1 MRKKKMD
8 TSTSEL
14 WSSSLSLKYEDEDN
28 HSLNRSFSNLTRLAA
43 YASVY
48 GSTTSLAGPAFDQ
61 LANDHRNDPDYET
74 YRQMELIAKRKQQM
88 MAAMPSYMLPPSAVY
103 KKDKGVPSPTSQANT
118 KICKISSKNGSNISL
133 ATRTGKNAGFRELC
147 TKLKAQFTAEP
158 QREINNT
165 INRAKHIRKEE
176 INKGKRSPLPAARKS
191 QLSMEKDRE
200 RRRRQRDEN
209 SDKRVLK
216 MRFKDNKFD
225 KNYGSG
231 EVGAKES
238 RKRERSVFPNIKI
251 KAKFLKLK
259 RYNSSYF

>member
-1 MRKKKMD
+1 VVDLLEKI
-8 TSTSEL
+8 
-14 WSSSLSLKYEDEDN
+14 
-28 HSLNRSFSNLTRLAA
+28 NLDIENL
-43 YASVY
+43 
-48 GSTTSLAGPAFDQ
+48 
-61 LANDHRNDPDYET
+61 E
-74 YRQMELIAKRKQQM
+74 
-88 MAAMPSYMLPPSAVY
+88 
-103 KKDKGVPSPTSQANT
+103 
-118 KICKISSKNGSNISL
+118 
-133 ATRTGKNAGFRELC
+133 
-147 TKLKAQFTAEP
+147 
-158 QREINNT
+158 NT
-165 INRAKHIRKEE
+165 IKQKERWETFEVRRLDNIERLEVGTLEEE

-225 KNYGSG
+225 KVYGSG

-238 RKRERSVFPNIKI
+238 KKRERSGFPNSKI

>member
-103 KKDKGVPSPTSQANT
+103 KKDKGVPSPTNASQKT
-118 KICKISSKNGSNISL
+118 CS
-133 ATRTGKNAGFRELC
+133 KNAGFKELC

-158 QREINNT
+158 QREINNAGGRRENPREHPT
-165 INRAKHIRKEE
+165 HA
-176 INKGKRSPLPAARKS
+176 
-191 QLSMEKDRE
+191 LSR
-200 RRRRQRDEN
+200 
-209 SDKRVLK
+209 
-216 MRFKDNKFD
+216 
-225 KNYGSG
+225 
-231 EVGAKES
+231 S
-238 RKRERSVFPNIKI
+238 RKALSDSLQGPEVI
-251 KAKFLKLK
+251 
-259 RYNSSYF
+259 SSRPPTMP